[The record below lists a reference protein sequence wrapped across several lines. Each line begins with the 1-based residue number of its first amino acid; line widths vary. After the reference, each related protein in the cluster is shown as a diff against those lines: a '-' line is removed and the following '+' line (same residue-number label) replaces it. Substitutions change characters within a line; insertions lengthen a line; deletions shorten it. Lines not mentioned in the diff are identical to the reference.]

1 VTEPPDFDLQAAWLR
16 RFSADAE
23 GNLQAF
29 ARRLAEALPDRVEV
43 HEQRGLFAKRGKV
56 TGVTITLGDNRYV
69 LQSAGGRLEASI
81 AMVVRGITL
90 NTKKLDPAEWFGR
103 LAAETRAA
111 TEQAKSL
118 SRSLDAFM
126 AR

>member
-1 VTEPPDFDLQAAWLR
+1 MTDTPDFDLEAAWLR

-29 ARRLAEALPDRVEV
+29 ARRLAEALPDCVQLDERK
-43 HEQRGLFAKRGKV
+43 GLFARTGKIV
-56 TGVTITLGDNRYV
+56 GLTISLGDSRYR
-69 LQSAGGRLEASI
+69 LDLTNGRLRASI

-90 NTKKLDPAEWFGR
+90 NTREVDAAEWFAR
-103 LAAETRAA
+103 IAQETRAA

-118 SRSLDAFM
+118 SRSLSAFM
-126 AR
+126 TG